1 MERFD
6 QNVPVEC
13 YLDRRDLDDRG
24 GFEWLI
30 EDLISDLENGYF
42 LMWEAV
48 VREEQELPLTEGQEE
63 ALSELMS
70 FGDEDEDDRILYIN
84 ERARP
89 DEPWYQVV
97 RKVVPHLLRSPFE
110 TYGTHYAVDLE
121 GWPRLVECLEEH
133 SRGLSLPEGVTTGD
147 VTERLFEVGQRLPD
161 ELRDRILKMGWDVDE
176 EPEQKSVRKEKKPG
190 RNEP

>member
-24 GFEWLI
+24 DFEWLI

-89 DEPWYQVV
+89 DE
-97 RKVVPHLLRSPFE
+97 L
-110 TYGTHYAVDLE
+110 G
-121 GWPRLVECLEEH
+121 
-133 SRGLSLPEGVTTGD
+133 
-147 VTERLFEVGQRLPD
+147 
-161 ELRDRILKMGWDVDE
+161 
-176 EPEQKSVRKEKKPG
+176 
-190 RNEP
+190 

>member
-1 MERFD
+1 MTDQDKISISISGRVAGQKVPGVKELGAGKMARNTARFD
-6 QNVPVEC
+6 QNVPVER
-13 YLDRRDLDDRG
+13 YLDRRDLNDQGDL
-24 GFEWLI
+24 EWLI

-70 FGDEDEDDRILYIN
+70 FGDEDEDDRILYVN

-97 RKVVPHLLRSPFE
+97 RKVVSHLLLNPFE

-121 GWPRLVECLEEH
+121 GWPRLVEC
-133 SRGLSLPEGVTTGD
+133 R
-147 VTERLFEVGQRLPD
+147 
-161 ELRDRILKMGWDVDE
+161 
-176 EPEQKSVRKEKKPG
+176 
-190 RNEP
+190 